1 MGCADGI
8 GITGMAL
15 ESTAMGD
22 STVITLNSIPME
34 PSCRK
39 VITLI
44 INCTDIILF
53 SMKMEASMRNPI
65 GSMVWSKDDD
75 DEEEEE
81 QEEAEEEE
89 ELLKSSRACC
99 CPLAPLK
106 IYHIVWTCMRCTRGV
121 CF

>member
-1 MGCADGI
+1 MWERDYINDERHGHETDFNRDGSISMEADWIHGV
-8 GITGMAL
+8 
-15 ESTAMGD
+15 D
-22 STVITLNSIPME
+22 STVKQE
-34 PSCRK
+34 
-39 VITLI
+39 
-44 INCTDIILF
+44 
-53 SMKMEASMRNPI
+53 E
-65 GSMVWSKDDD
+65 DD